1 MVKSNQYVD
10 GERIMIDEII
20 GMLKENSDLEQA
32 EKMSA
37 YMQNRFEF
45 AGISKPKL
53 KELIKPFIKDMA
65 KKPLDWNLI
74 FGLWE
79 CELREAQYVALEYLQ
94 KHRKQL
100 LTTDIDKLKKL
111 ITEKSWW
118 ETVDTIDAYVGD
130 LVLQDN
136 RLIEIMLEWAV
147 SDNIWLRRVAIDY
160 QQEYKDKTNEEIL
173 EKIIVANLGSNEFFI
188 NKAIGWSLRD
198 YSKVKPEWVVQFIE
212 KYGKKMNSLSIKEA
226 SKYLV

>member
-1 MVKSNQYVD
+1 
-10 GERIMIDEII
+10 MIDEII
-20 GMLKENSDLEQA
+20 GMLEENRDLEQD

-45 AGISKPKL
+45 AGIPKPKL
-53 KELIKPFIKDMA
+53 KELMKPFIKNTS
-65 KKPLDWNLI
+65 KNPLDWNLI

-79 CELREAQYVALEYLQ
+79 CKLREAQYVALEYLQ

-100 LTTDIDKLKKL
+100 CSTDIENLKLL

-118 ETVDTIDAYVGD
+118 ETVDTIDAFVGD
-130 LVLQDN
+130 LVLQDHG
-136 RLIEIMLEWAV
+136 LIETMLEWAV
-147 SDNIWLRRVAIDY
+147 SDDIWLRRVAIKH
-160 QQEYKDKTNEEIL
+160 QQEYKDQTNEDIL

-212 KYGKKMNSLSIKEA
+212 KYGNRMNSLSIKEA
-226 SKYLV
+226 SKYLS

>member
-1 MVKSNQYVD
+1 MVT
-10 GERIMIDEII
+10 EIVR
-20 GMLKENSDLEQA
+20 MLEGNSDLEQA

-37 YMQNRFEF
+37 YMQNRFKF
-45 AGISKPKL
+45 AGIAKPRL
-53 KELIKPFIKDMA
+53 KELMKPFLKDTA
-65 KKPLDWNLI
+65 KKPLDWNFV

-100 LTTDIDKLKKL
+100 LTTDMDKLKRL

-118 ETVDTIDAYVGD
+118 ETVDTIDAFVGD
-130 LVLQDN
+130 LVLQDHS
-136 RLIEIMLEWAV
+136 LTETMLEWAV

-173 EKIIVANLGSNEFFI
+173 ERIIVANLGSSEFFI

-198 YSKVKPEWVVQFIE
+198 YSKVKPEWVAQFIE
-212 KYGKKMNSLSIKEA
+212 KYGKKMNSLSVKEA
-226 SKYLV
+226 SKLLA